1 MLELDPELMG
11 LVFYN
16 LLLNAAQASPK
27 GGPITIKTRLTDS
40 NAEISVIDR
49 GSGVS
54 PQTRRAF
61 STPSSRRSLMASD
74 WDSPI
79 VSKIVDE
86 TWRQD
91 LCREHREAG
100 QRISRLSARAPHAA
114 V

>member
-1 MLELDPELMG
+1 MLELDPELLG

-16 LLLNAAQASPK
+16 FAAERCAASPK

-54 PQTRRAF
+54 PQNKKSI

-74 WDSPI
+74 WDSP
-79 VSKIVDE
+79 SCPRS
-86 TWRQD
+86 WMNMAARS
-91 LCREHREAG
+91 L
-100 QRISRLSARAPHAA
+100 SRHGKQGSVFHVCLPALRHAA